1 MACVIGIAAGYGFD
15 AWRRAQPA
23 ATFSCM
29 VLAKED
35 DPMNFTSSAG
45 VMRHRFLW
53 LGMLLVM
60 LSALGLAL
68 PAAADGVVNASSFT
82 GTAIEGV
89 DPVAYFI
96 EGKPVEGKSEF
107 AHDWMDAT
115 WYFASAENRDL
126 FAADPEKYA
135 PQYGGYCAWAVANGY
150 TAKIDPEAWK
160 IVDDKLYLNYS
171 KDVQAQWAQDVPGNI
186 TKGDAN
192 WPKIR
197 ADLAG

>member
-1 MACVIGIAAGYGFD
+1 
-15 AWRRAQPA
+15 
-23 ATFSCM
+23 M

-35 DPMNFTSSAG
+35 DPMSFTSSAG

-89 DPVAYFI
+89 DPVAYFTQ
-96 EGKPVEGKSEF
+96 GKPVEGKSEF

-135 PQYGGYCAWAVANGY
+135 PEYGGYCAWAVANGY
-150 TAKIDPEAWK
+150 TAKIDPEAWT

-171 KDVQAQWAQDVPGNI
+171 KDVQAQLGAGRSRQHHQ
-186 TKGDAN
+186 
-192 WPKIR
+192 R
-197 ADLAG
+197 RCQLAEDSRRPRRVSDTPPRPAAMSVQSR